1 MGNPRPL
8 TYRDLR
14 KRLKKFGVEE
24 RRHGKGSHLILI
36 RPNVPGGNQGPQ
48 YPVAPHGEGDEI
60 KMPIIKSLLRVLNID
75 PNDFWD

>member
-8 TYRDLR
+8 SYRELR
-14 KRLKKFGVEE
+14 KPLKKYGVEE
-24 RRHGKGSHLILI
+24 RMHGKGSHRIFI

-48 YPVAPHGEGDEI
+48 YPVAPHNEGDEI
-60 KMPIIKSLLRVLNID
+60 KMPVIKALLRMLNID